1 MHVGRFYRVRVGE
14 RLPQGFYVE
23 TEQGDRV
30 LLPNSKAP
38 EGLELGEVIDAFI
51 YLDSEDRPVAT
62 TETPLVEVN
71 HFAVLEVT
79 DVNRVGAFLDW
90 GLDKDLFLPYKQQ
103 LGGELR
109 PGDKCV
115 VYVLEDARSGRL
127 VATEKL
133 KSFLETDISALQI
146 GQKVRLAVYEVFET
160 YAECLVNL
168 RSGARLYLHPG
179 EDALYIGDELDG
191 YIEDIRSDGKIT
203 VSRFP
208 VGYNTVRS
216 HGSELMRLLRENGG
230 KLPYGD
236 HTAPEV
242 IQEKFGLSKK
252 AFKKLIG
259 GLFKEGKIQITEAGI
274 ELPKRAPARQNRSGK
289 PPKRTFGTAQ
299 NHGQEGLPKR
309 YGKPKR
315 Y

>member
-1 MHVGRFYRVRVGE
+1 MHVGRSYRVRVGE

-23 TEQGDRV
+23 TEYGDRV

-38 EGLELGEVIDAFI
+38 EDLKIGDVIDAFI

-62 TETPLVEVN
+62 TETPLAEVN

-115 VYVLEDARSGRL
+115 VYVLEDSRSGRL

-133 KSFLETDISALQI
+133 KSFLEPDISALQI

-191 YIEDIRSDGKIT
+191 YIEDIRSDGKLT

-208 VGYNTVRS
+208 VGYNTVRT
-216 HGSELMRLLRENGG
+216 HGSQLMRMLREAGG

-236 HTAPEV
+236 HTAPEL

-259 GLFKEGKIQITEAGI
+259 GLFKEGKIAITESGI
-274 ELPKRAPARQNRSGK
+274 ELPKQSAAPNRRRGA
-289 PPKRTFGTAQ
+289 PKRTFGTAQ
-299 NHGQEGLPKR
+299 NRGQEGLPKR

>member
-38 EGLELGEVIDAFI
+38 EDLEIGEELDAFI

-133 KSFLETDISALQI
+133 KSFLETDVSALAV
-146 GQKVRLAVYEVFET
+146 GQKVRLAVYEVFEH

-191 YIEDIRSDGKIT
+191 YIEDIRDDGKLT

-208 VGYNTVRS
+208 VGYNTVRT
-216 HGSELMRLLRENGG
+216 HGSELLRLLRENGG

-259 GLFKEGKIQITEAGI
+259 GLFKEGKIQITESGI
-274 ELPKRAPARQNRSGK
+274 ELAKRREGAPKEKRSFPNRGGASQKRGGGK
-289 PPKRTFGTAQ
+289 KGR
-299 NHGQEGLPKR
+299 
-309 YGKPKR
+309 
-315 Y
+315 

>member
-38 EGLELGEVIDAFI
+38 EDLEIGEELDAFI

-133 KSFLETDISALQI
+133 KSFLETDVSALAV
-146 GQKVRLAVYEVFET
+146 GQKVRLAVYEVFEH

-168 RSGARLYLHPG
+168 RSGARLYLHQG

-191 YIEDIRSDGKIT
+191 YIEDIRDDGKLT

-208 VGYNTVRS
+208 VGYNTVRT
-216 HGSELMRLLRENGG
+216 HGSELLRLLRENGG

-259 GLFKEGKIQITEAGI
+259 GLFKEGKIQITESGI
-274 ELPKRAPARQNRSGK
+274 ELAKRREGAP
-289 PPKRTFGTAQ
+289 
-299 NHGQEGLPKR
+299 
-309 YGKPKR
+309 KPKGNFPTR
-315 Y
+315 GGASQKRGCGTKGR